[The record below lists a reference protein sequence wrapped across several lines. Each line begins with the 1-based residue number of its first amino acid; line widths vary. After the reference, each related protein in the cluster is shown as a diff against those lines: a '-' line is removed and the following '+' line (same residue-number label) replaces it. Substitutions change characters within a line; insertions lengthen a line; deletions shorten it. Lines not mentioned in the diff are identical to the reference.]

1 MPSSR
6 KLSSALALFLL
17 ALWAV
22 NGQVARSEAAQ
33 QTAPDRK
40 HVSAGGEQTFA
51 SSCAGCHGLD
61 GRGGE
66 RAPNIASRPA
76 VQQLSD
82 ADLMRIIQQGIM
94 GTGMPPFH
102 SLQTPEVKAV
112 VAYLRKLQGTGNALK
127 LPGNPER
134 GKPL

>member
-1 MPSSR
+1 MSSSR
-6 KLSSALALFLL
+6 KLSSGLALFLL

-22 NGQVARSEAAQ
+22 NGHVAGAEAAR

-66 RAPNIASRPA
+66 RAPNIAENPK
-76 VQQLSD
+76 VQHL
-82 ADLMRIIQQGIM
+82 ADSQIFHIIENGIP
-94 GTGMPPFH
+94 GTGMPGFH
-102 SLQTPEVKAV
+102 
-112 VAYLRKLQGTGNALK
+112 AL
-127 LPGNPER
+127 ESS
-134 GKPL
+134 